1 MEEKWL
7 QKIYIIAMV
16 KIIIKVK
23 EVKNIYINNTNN
35 YNFENNLNCTPQ
47 RKEKRNGT
55 TKKRASVNPCL
66 LLSIDTTSQSFR

>member
-47 RKEKRNGT
+47 RKGK
-55 TKKRASVNPCL
+55 TKWNNKEES
-66 LLSIDTTSQSFR
+66 LS